1 MVVEHRLHE
10 VLCAQS
16 PDGKRHSRISLD
28 RKRCARNVLTANDVR
43 AGYKVLY
50 IVTLVL
56 AAPDI
61 YIYNEHSACFCPQ
74 EHFNILK

>member
-61 YIYNEHSACFCPQ
+61 YI
-74 EHFNILK
+74 